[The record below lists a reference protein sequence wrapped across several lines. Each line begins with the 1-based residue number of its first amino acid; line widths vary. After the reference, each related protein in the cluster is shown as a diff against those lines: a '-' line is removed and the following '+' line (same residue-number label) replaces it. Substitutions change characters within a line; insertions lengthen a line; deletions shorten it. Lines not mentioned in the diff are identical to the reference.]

1 MKGKTMH
8 KQKGITLSGFLLWS
22 IVVVF
27 IAIMGFKVG
36 PAYLENVTIQSHIK
50 TIANDSNIPQTR
62 GDIMRAFDSRTTVD
76 NISAITAKDLEIT
89 KDGDRMIISATY
101 TVCVPLIANMRACM
115 DFNPSSDK

>member
-1 MKGKTMH
+1 
-8 KQKGITLSGFLLWS
+8 
-22 IVVVF
+22 
-27 IAIMGFKVG
+27 
-36 PAYLENVTIQSHIK
+36 
-50 TIANDSNIPQTR
+50 
-62 GDIMRAFDSRTTVD
+62 MRAFDSRTTVD